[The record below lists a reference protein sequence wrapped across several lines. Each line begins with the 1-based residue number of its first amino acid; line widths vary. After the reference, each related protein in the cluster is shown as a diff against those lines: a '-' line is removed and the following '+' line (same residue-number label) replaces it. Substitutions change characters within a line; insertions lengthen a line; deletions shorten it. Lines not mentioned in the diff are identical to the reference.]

1 MSTRTTRLEGIEA
14 SRGAAAVL
22 VVLLHVGTMMNNLY
36 GSIPFAGLFVFGHAG
51 VDFFFVLSGFIIT
64 YIHASDIGQTGRLA
78 HFWRKRFWRIYPVY
92 WVVSAGYLALLLYSP
107 TAAREERDLLHVVAS
122 MLLWPEAASP
132 ILGVGW
138 SLRHELLFYALFSI
152 AILHRRIGLAILALW
167 GVGIASNAVG
177 VMTLGHPLFG
187 GIADLIVFR
196 TFNLGFFFGIGVA
209 LLVRRAP
216 WRPELLV
223 YAGLAVF
230 LTVGLSEAYGPVI
243 LFEHPIRQIAYAAS
257 SAAMLYG
264 AAILDR
270 TGAWTVPRW
279 AVALGSASYSIYL
292 AHVPA
297 GVILAE
303 LIKRSRAVLPLPADL
318 AFVITAVGAVTAG
331 LIVHRFA
338 ERPIMRYVAGQRRT
352 AEARPGSGV
361 TE

>member
-22 VVLLHVGTMMNNLY
+22 VVLLHVTSMMSNIY
-36 GSIPFAGLFVFGHAG
+36 GVAPLNGLFIFGHAG

-64 YIHASDIGQTGRLA
+64 HIHTADLGRPDRFAL
-78 HFWRKRFWRIYPVY
+78 FWRKRFWRIYPLY
-92 WVVSAGYLALLLYSP
+92 WLVTFGFLALLLYSP
-107 TAAREERDLLHVVAS
+107 TADRSERNILHVAAS
-122 MLLWPEAASP
+122 FLLWPEQAAP

-138 SLRHELLFYALFSI
+138 SLRHELLFYALFGI
-152 AILHRRIGLAILALW
+152 AILHVRTGLVILALW
-167 GVGIASNAVG
+167 ACGIVFNSASVIWSGNPA
-177 VMTLGHPLFG
+177 FG
-187 GIADLIVFR
+187 GVSNEIVFR
-196 TFNLGFFFGIGVA
+196 TINLHFFFGIAVA
-209 LLVRRAP
+209 WLVARSS
-216 WRPELLV
+216 WRPRLLLLS
-223 YAGLAVF
+223 GLAIF
-230 LTVGLSEAYGPVI
+230 FINGIYEVI
-243 LFEHPIRQIAYAAS
+243 SPARVAEHPIRQIAYAAS

-303 LIKRSRAVLPLPADL
+303 LIKRSRAVLPLPAAL

-338 ERPIMRYVAGQRRT
+338 ERPIMRYVAERRRS
-352 AEARPGSGV
+352 AAARPGPGV